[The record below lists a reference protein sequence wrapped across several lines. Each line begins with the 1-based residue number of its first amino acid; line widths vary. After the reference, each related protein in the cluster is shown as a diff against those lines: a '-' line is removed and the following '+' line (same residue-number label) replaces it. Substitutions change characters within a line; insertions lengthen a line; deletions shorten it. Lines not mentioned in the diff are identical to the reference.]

1 MQPESDTNLF
11 KATWGFALAVIIL
24 FALHQDFWL
33 RDNTNLI
40 AGLPVGLFYH
50 LGYCLLVSLVLGLFV
65 FGRKPSP

>member
-1 MQPESDTNLF
+1 MQPESDTRLF
-11 KATWGFALAVIIL
+11 KVTGGFALAVIIL

-33 RDNTNLI
+33 RDNANLI
-40 AGLPVGLFYH
+40 AGLPVGLLYH